1 MIGNCLRKIIQQ
13 LLLILC
19 ILKKRNM
26 SSLYLKTNL
35 NCEKQITLLMI
46 PNNERERWHYIAVKK
61 LSALLHGIAL

>member
-1 MIGNCLRKIIQQ
+1 
-13 LLLILC
+13 
-19 ILKKRNM
+19 M

-46 PNNERERWHYIAVKK
+46 TNNKKERWHYIAVKK